1 MRCIRLFILA
11 SLGYSSRAIAIL
23 YKNITSLLY
32 MLLPGESRYPK
43 NQIDANQQP
52 WISWAKVQ
60 ITHSFRL

>member
-52 WISWAKVQ
+52 
-60 ITHSFRL
+60 